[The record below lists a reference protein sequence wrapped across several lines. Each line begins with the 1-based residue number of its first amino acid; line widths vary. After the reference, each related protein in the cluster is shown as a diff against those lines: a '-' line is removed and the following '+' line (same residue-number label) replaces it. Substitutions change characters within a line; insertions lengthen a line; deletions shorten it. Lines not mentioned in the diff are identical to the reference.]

1 MARVYDPV
9 SGTFRELPDRPS
21 TTFIPGYQP
30 PPPAV
35 PTPPGYEQREPSAP
49 APVAPPSTGGGGGG
63 GGGFD
68 MDRYLQAMRDYQDQI
83 RAAERAERSRNAIE
97 STRALLV
104 GLGLEEGFVSTIMP
118 DIQRIVG
125 EGIFDGNIV
134 SARLRE
140 TETYKKRFSAN
151 QQRTAKGLSALTPA
165 EYLGLE
171 RQYRQ
176 ILSEGGLPSGFYDS
190 VEDFSNFLAND
201 ISVNELTQ
209 RVGLAQS
216 VVQTTDSTIR
226 DQLRNFYGLGDG
238 DLTAF
243 FLDPNRAKTALQR
256 KVNVA
261 TVGGALAKAGFEVG
275 AEMAGQLAERVTGGA
290 EAQISLPESIQAAQ
304 QAAVLRP
311 LTQEVVGGEMG
322 AISEQ
327 DLLSSQIA
335 GDVMASQQLAREQQR
350 RLAEY
355 GRGGSLAS
363 TQEGII
369 GLRRAQR

>member
-1 MARVYDPV
+1 MAPKKKKPP
-9 SGTFRELPDRPS
+9 SGSGVGGGPNVVTGER
-21 TTFIPGYQP
+21 
-30 PPPAV
+30 
-35 PTPPGYEQREPSAP
+35 P
-49 APVAPPSTGGGGGG
+49 APVPLLPTGGVFTPVPQAENPSLDIPDPVFDPGGGGGG
-63 GGGFD
+63 GSTFD
-68 MDRYLQAMRDYQDQI
+68 ANAAYLDYLRQV
-83 RAAERAERSRNAIE
+83 RAEERVERGRNAIE

-104 GLGLEEGFVSTIMP
+104 GLGLEESFVSAIMP
-118 DIQRIVG
+118 DVQRIVG
-125 EGIFDGNIV
+125 EGIFDGNV
-134 SARLRE
+134 VAARLRE

-151 QQRTAKGLSALTPA
+151 QQRTAKGLSALSPA

-176 ILSEGGLPSGFYDS
+176 VLSEGGLPPGFYDS
-190 VEDFSNFLAND
+190 VEDFSQFLGND

-226 DQLRNFYGLGDG
+226 NQLNQYYGVNDG

-261 TVGGALAKAGFEVG
+261 TVGGALAKVGFEVG
-275 AEMAGQLAERVTGGA
+275 EEFATQLAESAVGGTQG
-290 EAQISLPESIQAAQ
+290 QIALPETMQAAQ
-304 QAAVLRP
+304 QAALLRP
-311 LTQEVVGGEMG
+311 LTEQVVGGEGG
-322 AISEQ
+322 ALAER
-327 DLLSSQIA
+327 DLLSAQLG
-335 GDVMASQQLAREQQR
+335 GDVMAARDVAREQER

-355 GRGGSLAS
+355 KRGGSLAA
-363 TQEGII
+363 TQEGVV